1 MISINKG
8 ENKMTNENKKIEQVK
23 LLNGKLAYS
32 AKEIV
37 NAVEKAVLTDNTYK
51 ANTFEL
57 NCLLMN
63 VLENLNHFNREEHQ
77 KVFSAIQ
84 DSNLHKEI

>member
-1 MISINKG
+1 MSTKAQETI
-8 ENKMTNENKKIEQVK
+8 KKYKLDQK
-23 LLNGKLAYS
+23 QLLNGKLAYS

-37 NAVEKAVLTDNTYK
+37 NAVEKAVLQDDTYK
-51 ANTFEL
+51 ADTFEL

-63 VLENLNHFNREEHQ
+63 VLQNLNHFNREEHQ

>member
-1 MISINKG
+1 
-8 ENKMTNENKKIEQVK
+8 MTNEDKKLEQTK

-37 NAVEKAVLTDNTYK
+37 NAVEKAVLTDDIYK
-51 ANTFEL
+51 AGSFEM

-63 VLENLNHFNREEHQ
+63 VLENLNHYNREEHQ
-77 KVFSAIQ
+77 KVFSAIN
-84 DSNLHKEI
+84 DSNLHKEV